1 MSNINELSFEA
12 AYAQLEAIVT
22 KLESGELSL
31 EESVNMYEQGKKLSD
46 HCQKILDDAE
56 LRVNQINDEGEV
68 SAL

>member
-1 MSNINELSFEA
+1 MSDINELSFEA
-12 AYAQLEAIVT
+12 AYAQLEGIVT